1 MSKFDVFDIGK
12 PISIR
17 FLQGHTF
24 NILLQSLGYTL
35 RNELIENV
43 GYKAIRRMS
52 YKFQPELIPLIF
64 TYIKD
69 KLYTKQQ
76 HFS

>member
-1 MSKFDVFDIGK
+1 MCLISGSLFQFAFYKGIHLTDYCNLKDI
-12 PISIR
+12 
-17 FLQGHTF
+17 H
-24 NILLQSLGYTL
+24 LG
-35 RNELIENV
+35 NELIENV

-69 KLYTKQQ
+69 KLDTKQQ